1 MKQRS
6 KRPIIWIAIC
16 FAGGNAAAANLD
28 MRGLIYCAA
37 ALMLFFIAWIY
48 WRHCTASLAVA
59 CLMLFLLAA
68 GQRYWID
75 YNNSTVLAE
84 QYAALEQSDEIQ
96 TVPIQLKG
104 VVTAAALADG
114 DRIAL
119 QVDSHW
125 IKADTESGGFAKEE
139 KERFMVHIKLKQ
151 EEEQQYASQLQRG
164 VIVELAGQLS
174 LPQTAGNRGGFDYK
188 SYLKGK
194 RIHWLLKMDGIE
206 QINIIARPQTLQ
218 FKLLHIVDQTR
229 AKLGTQMDKLFN
241 GEQAGYMKGLVLGI
255 REDLDPAQFKQFS
268 ALGLTHILAISG
280 LHVAVF
286 MYMVSTA
293 LKLLRWTREK
303 IIVALMLLLPVYI
316 LLSGASPS
324 VIRAGL
330 MALLGLA
337 AARMGKLKDGLHLI
351 AAAAL
356 LMLAHDP
363 YYINDVSFQLSFI
376 VTIGLIIG
384 VPALRAVLPDWKKGK
399 MLLDLFSVTLVAQL
413 ISFPLTIYYFNQFN
427 VLSIAANFIFVPFI
441 SSIILPLGTIS
452 LICSYIYLPLG
463 SLISSLASYGND
475 WSFFAIQY
483 LASSLNLSL
492 IWPSPPVW
500 WIVCWYGLC
509 LVLFRSFI
517 HFAGLKRSRR
527 RGSSA
532 VPILRTKKY
541 VIQLTAASI
550 LLVFSLWA
558 AYTMPRWE
566 KSAVISFLDVGQGD
580 AILIKTPAGRHI
592 LLDGGGLISF
602 RKEGERWKDRKE
614 PFEIGEKVVLPL
626 LMKRGVQKLDAVIIS
641 HLDSDHIRGLQAV
654 LEHIPVSEIWWNQ
667 TLKESGDAMQLMQ
680 QAVNKQ
686 IPLYAA
692 AAGISYELE
701 KDVAITFLWPDERSA
716 SQHQIALVAD
726 QNELSVVLLLQIY
739 DFQFLLTGDI
749 NSATEKI
756 ILTRME
762 EGKGQMLGTNYAKP
776 RIDVMKIAHHGSKY
790 STSSEWLDYWK
801 PISAVVSVSATN
813 SYGHPHPDVLERL
826 QQGRIALW
834 RTDKDGEIM
843 LKATRRQLFILN

>member
-1 MKQRS
+1 MKQKS
-6 KRPIIWIAIC
+6 KRSIIWIAIC
-16 FAGGNAAAANLD
+16 FASGNAAAANLD

-37 ALMLFFIAWIY
+37 ALMLFFIAWVY
-48 WRHCTASLAVA
+48 WRYCTISLAVA
-59 CLMLFLLAA
+59 CITLFLLAA
-68 GQRYWID
+68 GQRCWID
-75 YNNSTVLAE
+75 YSNTTVLTE
-84 QYAALEQSDEIQ
+84 QYAALELSDEHQ
-96 TVPIQLKG
+96 TIPIQLEG

-125 IKADTESGGFAKEE
+125 IKADTERSSFAME

-151 EEEQQYASQLQRG
+151 EEQQQYAGQLQRG

-188 SYLKGK
+188 NYLRGK

-206 QINIIARPQTLQ
+206 QIKIIAKPQTLK
-218 FKLLHIVDQTR
+218 FKLLYIADQAR
-229 AKLGTQMDKLFN
+229 AMLGAQMDKLFN

-286 MYMVSTA
+286 MYMVSAA
-293 LKLLRWTREK
+293 LKLLRWTREN

-356 LMLAHDP
+356 LMLALDP
-363 YYINDVSFQLSFI
+363 YYANDVSFQLSFI

-384 VPALRAVLPDWKKGK
+384 VPALRAVLPDWNRGK

-441 SSIILPLGTIS
+441 SSIILPLGTLS
-452 LICSYIYLPLG
+452 LICSYVYLPLG
-463 SLISSLASYGND
+463 SLISSIASYGND
-475 WSFFAIQY
+475 WSFFAIHY
-483 LASSLNLSL
+483 FASSLNLSL

-500 WIVCWYGLC
+500 WIICWYSLC
-509 LVLFRSFI
+509 LTLFRSFI
-517 HFAGLKRSRR
+517 HFASLKRVRM
-527 RGSSA
+527 GGPSA
-532 VPILRTKKY
+532 VSTLLAKKS

-602 RKEGERWKDRKE
+602 RKKEEQWKDRKE
-614 PFEIGEKVVLPL
+614 PFEVGEKIVLPL

-654 LEHIPVSEIWWNQ
+654 LDRIPVSEIWWNQ
-667 TLKESGDAMQLMQ
+667 TLKQSEDAIQLMQ
-680 QAVNKQ
+680 QAVDKK

-701 KDVAITFLWPDERSA
+701 KDVAITFLWPNERIA
-716 SQHQIALVAD
+716 SQQQITFVND

-739 DFQFLLTGDI
+739 DFHFLLTGDI
-749 NSATEKI
+749 NSITEKI
-756 ILTRME
+756 ILAQIE
-762 EGKGQMLGTNYAKP
+762 NENGQTDVKNDAKP
-776 RIDVMKIAHHGSKY
+776 RIDVIKVAHHGSKY
-790 STSSEWLDYWK
+790 STSTEWLDYWK
-801 PISAVVSVSATN
+801 PISAVVSVGATN

-826 QQGRIALW
+826 QQRRIALW
-834 RTDKDGEIM
+834 RTDKDGEIK